1 MPAIKKINKE
11 DIINASV
18 EIVRKE
24 GITGLNARKIA
35 KNLGCST
42 QPIFYIYPN
51 MEEIKKDTLKEISKI
66 FDRAMMKSNY
76 NQVVYK
82 DIGINYIKFAKEEP
96 ILFKLLFNSE
106 INDKALCFVDLTGTG
121 EKIFETLSNQTGLS
135 IENIKKFH
143 LRMWLYVNGIA
154 NLVANNTY
162 NFTDEEIDNLLS
174 EQYISM
180 LLFEIKKG
188 NMKKEILD
196 NVLNNKLIRNNDIKE
211 N

>member
-1 MPAIKKINKE
+1 MPAIKKVNKE

-51 MEEIKKDTLKEISKI
+51 MEEIRKDTLKEISKI
-66 FDRAMMKSNY
+66 FDKAMMKSNY

-106 INDKALCFVDLTGTG
+106 INDKALCFVDLTGTS
-121 EKIFETLSNQTGLS
+121 EKIFETISNQTGLS
-135 IENIKKFH
+135 LENIKEFH

-196 NVLNNKLIRNNDIKE
+196 NVLNNKLTRNNDTKE

>member
-1 MPAIKKINKE
+1 MPAIKKVNKE

-51 MEEIKKDTLKEISKI
+51 MEEIRKDTLKEISKI
-66 FDRAMMKSNY
+66 FDKAMMKSNY

-106 INDKALCFVDLTGTG
+106 INDKALCFVDLTGTS
-121 EKIFETLSNQTGLS
+121 EKIFETISNQTGLS
-135 IENIKKFH
+135 LENIKEFH

-162 NFTDEEIDNLLS
+162 SFTDEEIDNLLS

-188 NMKKEILD
+188 NMKKETLD
-196 NVLNNKLIRNNDIKE
+196 NVLNNKLIRNNDTKE